1 MKDSIATAPR
11 NLFQIKRR
19 QAADL
24 GFRAIRKIGKEMIGR
39 PDSFSDILIYPA
51 ISSKTELRDII
62 NRIAWYLPS
71 EIVTSHTIYVPL
83 RQGLPSNVPTSS
95 PDSHPTYDRD
105 HLNIVFIP
113 PEQSSNTAI
122 HIDLI
127 LCHSFYDSLDQTLLT
142 NVERVEIIDKEFYST
157 ASCSGWITGTA
168 DLRKSPPGISRENF
182 RRLEEKVSNYNNSF
196 VFATGPSLEEAYSFD
211 FPDNS
216 LKVICNSIVRNEELL
231 DHIDPDVLVFADP
244 VFHFGPSRYAHKFRQ
259 DAAEVLRH
267 YDCVSAV
274 TAPKRGLLAGHYP
287 DIAEQVIELESV
299 RNDLPRFPTHR
310 SLDVMGTANIM
321 TLLML
326 PIASSLTDRIQII
339 GADGREEDESYFWEH
354 SDIAQYDDDM
364 MKTAIDSHPSFF
376 RDRIYTDYY
385 DQHIQTLEKMIA
397 YGERQGLEYISLT
410 ESYIECLQNRYNP
423 RRV

>member
-11 NLFQIKRR
+11 NLFRIKCR
-19 QAADL
+19 QTADL
-24 GFRAIRKIGKEMIGR
+24 GFRAIRKIGKKIFGR
-39 PDSFSDILIYPA
+39 PDSVSDILIYPE

-71 EIVTSHTIYVPL
+71 EIIPAHTIYVPL
-83 RQGLPSNVPTSS
+83 SQGLSSGVPTSS
-95 PDSHPTYDRD
+95 PDSQPMYDRD
-105 HLNIVFIP
+105 HLNIVFIAS
-113 PEQSSNTAI
+113 EQSSDTVSDA
-122 HIDLI
+122 DSI
-127 LCHSFYDSLDQTLLT
+127 LCHSFYNSLGQTLLR
-142 NVERVEIIDKEFYST
+142 NIERVEIIDKEFYST
-157 ASCSGWITGTA
+157 ASCSGWITVTT
-168 DLRKSPPGISRENF
+168 DLRQSPPGVSRENF
-182 RRLEEKVSNYNNSF
+182 RRLEEKVSNFNNSF

-216 LKVICNSIVRNEELL
+216 LKVICNSIVRNEAML

-244 VFHFGPSRYAHKFRQ
+244 VFHFGPSRYAHEFRQ
-259 DAAEVLRH
+259 DAAEVLRN
-267 YDCVSAV
+267 YDCVAAV
-274 TAPKRGLLAGHYP
+274 TAPKSGLLAGHYP
-287 DIAEQVIELESV
+287 DIAEQVIEFKSV
-299 RNDLPRFPTHR
+299 GSDLPRFPTHR

-326 PIASSLTDRIQII
+326 PIASSLTDRIHII

-364 MKTAIDSHPSFF
+364 MKTAVVSHPSFF

-385 DQHIQTLEKMIA
+385 DQHIQTLETMIA